1 MSVQKLIK
9 LREIEDLLATCYRVD
24 GSDRLV
30 LELHIFGP
38 AYSSYFLLLR
48 SASALDDPEIV
59 EQIGR
64 APTRF
69 GRKLVFGRDL
79 ERDPATD
86 DVYFVDEGDS

>member
-1 MSVQKLIK
+1 MSIHRLIEP
-9 LREIEDLLATCYRVD
+9 REIKDLLATCYSVE

-38 AYSSYFLLLR
+38 AYSSYFLLLQ
-48 SASALDDPEIV
+48 SASVLDDPEID

-79 ERDPATD
+79 ERDPETD
-86 DVYFVDEGDS
+86 DVYFVDAGGS